1 MWEILWEKAR
11 EGLGALGRGRKKVL
25 ALVLTLAL
33 ALSVAAGAA
42 FTDQKQ
48 IKNTEAVDM
57 CVALNIISGYPDG
70 SYKPEGNITRAEFT
84 KMLCVLLNGGKE
96 PTLGTAVKPTF
107 SDVSTSANSAWAEK
121 YIESCVSQGIVS
133 GVGGGKFAPNNNVT
147 GSEAAK
153 MLLVALGYKSDI
165 ETFTGAA
172 WEVNVNVKATE
183 KGLYDGLAGLDTS
196 KALTR
201 DNAAQMVWNALQA
214 KEVKYDY
221 TLVSENGQLV
231 SKITLVTKDETLM
244 EDKYDAQTFT
254 GTFEGNSDTL
264 NLKDGQIRVYGSV
277 NDDNNNS
284 NANFKYDFDLKY
296 LGEEV
301 KVLFK
306 DATGGTKNVPDDKD
320 TIYGVYVT
328 GETTVYNITKNDLQT
343 QKDAGT
349 VRFGDKNYDV
359 AAIDKDD
366 EYINTNYGAG
376 KTVASADMTANQLAT
391 QFYTLKATSPDTIK
405 FICND
410 NGDIVKAYVV
420 TYKLA
425 RVTAVNSEKI
435 SINNG
440 VGTIKIA
447 DNDIYKGIA
456 KDDIVVVSTLY
467 NAKADNA
474 AAYSIV
480 TKADVVEGKLTG
492 YKTSTVNSA
501 KVVKQVTVDKTTY
514 DVVLDN
520 LGTYKSV
527 DSDFVDNLDNQIN
540 ETVKVYLVNGIAYAA
555 EMVTESSQYAVVEAS
570 TGVSTSDTFDPLK
583 IKMMKADGK
592 EATVEI
598 HKDSI
603 ANAKDRNTYLKE
615 GALIKYSDVSDG
627 KIKVT
632 EIVAPTTVSNTAIYD
647 KDTKKFDGNVAA
659 ADGILFVNKGGDFY
673 VYTIRNLNDITAA
686 AGAQTA
692 KILDDGKVVAA
703 YVTLSSKPSGASSD
717 TVYGIVSSANGIVK
731 DGDDTY
737 TSWTVQLDGDRAND
751 KTVLIEGE
759 SAYLD
764 EGYLVSFDVATDNI
778 YSQSD
783 ITIYLKNT
791 DAATSESY
799 PAAVDEYDVNAQIIT
814 YWTTQDEIGKDNSA
828 NKQTVAV
835 DKDVKVVYV
844 SAEDDEASAA
854 TGSYE
859 YDGVKNTKN
868 ALIVFEDSQK
878 DKVVAIFFDIDGD
891 ITK

>member
-1 MWEILWEKAR
+1 MR
-11 EGLGALGRGRKKVL
+11 RKKVL